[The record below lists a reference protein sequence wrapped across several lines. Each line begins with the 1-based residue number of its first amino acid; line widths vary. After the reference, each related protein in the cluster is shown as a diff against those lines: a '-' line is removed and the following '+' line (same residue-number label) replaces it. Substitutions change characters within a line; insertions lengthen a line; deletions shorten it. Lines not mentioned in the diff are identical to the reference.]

1 VAERDRAVVERGER
15 IVDGLIAM
23 MGGGRAVSGRVMSI
37 VVGPCEMMV
46 RNDSIPA

>member
-1 VAERDRAVVERGER
+1 MDRGEGIVDRGER

-23 MGGGRAVSGRVMSI
+23 MGGGRAVSGKVMSI

-46 RNDSIPA
+46 RSDRVPA